1 MRRSIRQLLPEG
13 GTLPEASWWRR
24 HRGIVILL
32 ALHAA
37 GLPLI
42 GIIRGYG
49 VAHSLLEG
57 AVVAVMVGLASWG
70 RLSPR
75 ARSAMASFGLLTS
88 SGLLVHFSGGLIE
101 MHFHFFVMVAV
112 IALYQDWVPFLLA
125 VGYVVV
131 HHGAVGVLDP
141 TAVYNHP
148 AAWANP
154 WKWAGIHGGFI
165 LTESVACLSAWRIS
179 EEART
184 QAELILESAGEG
196 VLGVNLS
203 GFTTFANP
211 AASALT
217 GYEAHELV
225 GQQQHEMLE
234 PSRADGSSYQWSE
247 SPVFQSMR
255 DGIVR
260 RVSNEI
266 YRRKDGSSFPAEYS
280 STPIRRGGDIVGAVV
295 TFRDISE
302 RRAAEQAK
310 EEFTSVVSHELRT
323 PLTSIRGSLGLLS
336 RGIMGDIPDD
346 ARRMLDIAAG
356 NTERL
361 MRLINDMLDIERL
374 DSGKITLK
382 RESCDAGDLLKQA
395 ADAMTPMAEE
405 SDVRL
410 SITPE
415 SITVWGD
422 AGRIVQTLTNLIS
435 NAVKFSPPKGTVDIS
450 VERAGRDALF
460 RVRDRGRGIP
470 EDKLETIFGRFQQ
483 VDSSDSRQ
491 KGGTGLGLAICKT
504 IVAQHG
510 GRIWVD
516 SKLGEGS
523 TFSFTLPLAE
533 ETAPQPAAQRSGPT
547 VLVCDDDA
555 SVLEVVGKQLEERG
569 YRPILAATGEEAI
582 AQAIEQRPAVIVL
595 DLIMPGT
602 SGWDTAAQ
610 LKERPETKDIPVVI
624 LSVLAKEEAQTA
636 PPGVTAWIHKPLH
649 EECLFKVLDEALEK
663 KCEAKRVL
671 IVEDDEDLARV
682 LISMFERQEV
692 ETYHARTGAE
702 AIRVSQHAP
711 PDLLLL
717 DLVLPELD
725 GFAVI
730 DWLRRHDQ
738 LHLVPVVVYTAKD
751 LDESERERLKLG
763 DIHFLTKGQI
773 APEEFEQQVMKLL
786 SHMTRNGAKEHRHD
800 HEASAT
806 H

>member
-1 MRRSIRQLLPEG
+1 M
-13 GTLPEASWWRR
+13 
-24 HRGIVILL
+24 
-32 ALHAA
+32 
-37 GLPLI
+37 
-42 GIIRGYG
+42 
-49 VAHSLLEG
+49 
-57 AVVAVMVGLASWG
+57 
-70 RLSPR
+70 
-75 ARSAMASFGLLTS
+75 
-88 SGLLVHFSGGLIE
+88 
-101 MHFHFFVMVAV
+101 
-112 IALYQDWVPFLLA
+112 
-125 VGYVVV
+125 
-131 HHGAVGVLDP
+131 
-141 TAVYNHP
+141 
-148 AAWANP
+148 
-154 WKWAGIHGGFI
+154 
-165 LTESVACLSAWRIS
+165 
-179 EEART
+179 
-184 QAELILESAGEG
+184 
-196 VLGVNLS
+196 
-203 GFTTFANP
+203 
-211 AASALT
+211 
-217 GYEAHELV
+217 
-225 GQQQHEMLE
+225 
-234 PSRADGSSYQWSE
+234 
-247 SPVFQSMR
+247 
-255 DGIVR
+255 
-260 RVSNEI
+260 
-266 YRRKDGSSFPAEYS
+266 
-280 STPIRRGGDIVGAVV
+280 
-295 TFRDISE
+295 
-302 RRAAEQAK
+302 
-310 EEFTSVVSHELRT
+310 
-323 PLTSIRGSLGLLS
+323 
-336 RGIMGDIPDD
+336 
-346 ARRMLDIAAG
+346 
-356 NTERL
+356 
-361 MRLINDMLDIERL
+361 
-374 DSGKITLK
+374 
-382 RESCDAGDLLKQA
+382 
-395 ADAMTPMAEE
+395 
-405 SDVRL
+405 
-410 SITPE
+410 
-415 SITVWGD
+415 
-422 AGRIVQTLTNLIS
+422 
-435 NAVKFSPPKGTVDIS
+435 
-450 VERAGRDALF
+450 
-460 RVRDRGRGIP
+460 
-470 EDKLETIFGRFQQ
+470 
-483 VDSSDSRQ
+483 
-491 KGGTGLGLAICKT
+491 
-504 IVAQHG
+504 
-510 GRIWVD
+510 D

-786 SHMTRNGAKEHRHD
+786 SHMTPNGAKEHRHD